1 MPVEDFKNY
10 MKGNGSFQLL
20 PKGAGGNV
28 QLSEAWLDSVSKKI
42 EDPVI
47 QKQLIEGIRKKTI
60 KTGVIGV
67 DKKTGDL
74 ILVPV
79 NVK

>member
-1 MPVEDFKNY
+1 
-10 MKGNGSFQLL
+10 MKGNGSFRLL

-28 QLSEAWLDSVSKKI
+28 QLSQKWIEAVADNIKDPATKKLLKNNLKNG
-42 EDPVI
+42 
-47 QKQLIEGIRKKTI
+47 QI

-79 NVK
+79 NTK